1 MSSWI
6 LTYLTDY
13 EWIVMSKRLLSLLIC
28 SLLLLAG
35 CTSPGEVERWA
46 PHGEVIESVRVQD
59 FTLTTSEG
67 TSWTYSEEAAN
78 TTLAIAFLFT
88 NCIDICPIVTHNMK
102 WVKSQLTSE
111 ELNKTTF
118 LTITVD
124 PWRDNTTVLHDW
136 KTGTNSEW
144 IHLTSSSND
153 SESPSMAALQNVWV
167 NFGVGLTIEE
177 AGTNSSARHHPDDYT
192 VNHSTGTILVDRFG
206 YQRVWWGDNDWILDL
221 FLEDL
226 RHLHTL

>member
-1 MSSWI
+1 MSRV
-6 LTYLTDY
+6 LP
-13 EWIVMSKRLLSLLIC
+13 LLMA

-35 CTSPGEVERWA
+35 CTVPGESDNWT
-46 PHGEVIESVRVQD
+46 PHGEPLENVKVQD
-59 FTLTTSEG
+59 FTLTSSEG
-67 TSWTYSEEAAN
+67 TAWTYSEEATN

-88 NCIDICPIVTHNMK
+88 NCLDICPIVTHNMK
-102 WVKSQLTSE
+102 WVKSQLTDD

-124 PWRDNTTVLHDW
+124 PWRDNVTTLHEW

-144 IHLTSSSND
+144 THLTSSSND
-153 SESPSMAALQNVWV
+153 SDSPSMNALQNVWV

-177 AGTNSSARHHPDDYT
+177 YDANANNESNGSNSSARHHPDDYT
-192 VNHSTGTILVDRFG
+192 VNHETGTILVDRFG
-206 YQRVWWGDNDWILDL
+206 HQRVWWGDNDWVLDL

-226 RHLHTL
+226 RYLHTL

>member
-1 MSSWI
+1 MSNHP
-6 LTYLTDY
+6 LA
-13 EWIVMSKRLLSLLIC
+13 LLMC

-35 CTSPGEVERWA
+35 CTSPGELDRWT
-46 PHGEVIESVRVQD
+46 PHGEAIESVRVQD

-67 TSWTYSEEAAN
+67 TPWTYSEEAAN

-102 WVKSQLTSE
+102 WVKSQLTPE

-144 IHLTSSSND
+144 MHLTSSSND
-153 SESPSMAALQNVWV
+153 SESPSMAALQNVWI

>member
-1 MSSWI
+1 M
-6 LTYLTDY
+6 
-13 EWIVMSKRLLSLLIC
+13 C

-35 CTSPGEVERWA
+35 CTSPGELDRWT
-46 PHGEVIESVRVQD
+46 PHGEVIDSVRVQD

-144 IHLTSSSND
+144 MHLTSSSND
-153 SESPSMAALQNVWV
+153 SESPSMAALQSVWV

>member
-1 MSSWI
+1 MSRI
-6 LTYLTDY
+6 LP
-13 EWIVMSKRLLSLLIC
+13 VMMASLI
-28 SLLLLAG
+28 LLAG
-35 CTSPGEVERWA
+35 CTVPGERDDWT
-46 PHGEVIESVRVQD
+46 PHGEPLENVKVQD
-59 FTLTTSEG
+59 FTLTSSEG
-67 TSWTYSEEAAN
+67 TAWTYSEEATN

-88 NCIDICPIVTHNMK
+88 NCLDICPIVTHNMK
-102 WVKSQLTSE
+102 WVKSQLTDD

-124 PWRDNTTVLHDW
+124 PWRDNVTTLHEW

-153 SESPSMAALQNVWV
+153 SDSPSMKALQNVWI

-177 AGTNSSARHHPDDYT
+177 YEANNDSNGSTSSARHHPDDYT
-192 VNHSTGTILVDRFG
+192 VNHETGTILVDRFG
-206 YQRVWWGDNDWILDL
+206 HQRVWWGDNDWVLDL

>member
-1 MSSWI
+1 MRS
-6 LTYLTDY
+6 
-13 EWIVMSKRLLSLLIC
+13 RLLSILFCTLLF
-28 SLLLLAG
+28 LAG
-35 CTSPGEVERWA
+35 CFSPADIDRWEPKGEA
-46 PHGEVIESVRVQD
+46 IESIKVQD

-88 NCIDICPIVTHNMK
+88 NCLDICPIVTHNMK
-102 WVKSQLTSE
+102 WVKAQLSDE

-124 PWRDNTTVLHDW
+124 PWRDNVSVLHDW

-144 IHLTSSSND
+144 THLTSTSNE
-153 SESPSMAALQNVWV
+153 SESPSMNMLQNVWV

-177 AGTNSSARHHPDDYT
+177 AGTNTSARHHPDDYT

-226 RHLHTL
+226 RYLNTL

>member
-1 MSSWI
+1 MSRV
-6 LTYLTDY
+6 LPVL
-13 EWIVMSKRLLSLLIC
+13 MA

-35 CTSPGEVERWA
+35 CTVPGESDNWT
-46 PHGEVIESVRVQD
+46 PHGEPLENVKVQD
-59 FTLTTSEG
+59 FTLISSEG
-67 TSWTYSEEAAN
+67 TPWTYSEEATN

-88 NCIDICPIVTHNMK
+88 NCLDICPIVTHNMK
-102 WVKSQLTSE
+102 WVKSQLTDD

-124 PWRDNTTVLHDW
+124 PWRDNVTTLHEW

-144 IHLTSSSND
+144 THLTSSSND
-153 SESPSMAALQNVWV
+153 SDSPSMNALQNVWV

-177 AGTNSSARHHPDDYT
+177 YDANANNENNGSNSSARHHPDDYT
-192 VNHSTGTILVDRFG
+192 VNHETGTILVDRFG
-206 YQRVWWGDNDWILDL
+206 HQRVWWGDNDWVLDL

-226 RHLHTL
+226 RYLHTL

>member
-1 MSSWI
+1 MMRS
-6 LTYLTDY
+6 
-13 EWIVMSKRLLSLLIC
+13 RLLSILFCTLLF
-28 SLLLLAG
+28 LAG
-35 CTSPGEVERWA
+35 CFSPADIDRWEPKGEA
-46 PHGEVIESVRVQD
+46 IESIKVQD

-88 NCIDICPIVTHNMK
+88 NCLDICPIVTHNMK
-102 WVKSQLTSE
+102 WVKAQLSDE

-124 PWRDNTTVLHDW
+124 PWRDNVSVLHDW

-144 IHLTSSSND
+144 THLTSTSNE
-153 SESPSMAALQNVWV
+153 SESPSMNMLQNVWV

-177 AGTNSSARHHPDDYT
+177 AGTNTSARHHPDDYT

-226 RHLHTL
+226 RYLNTL

>member
-1 MSSWI
+1 MA
-6 LTYLTDY
+6 
-13 EWIVMSKRLLSLLIC
+13 

-35 CTSPGEVERWA
+35 CTVPGESDNWT
-46 PHGEVIESVRVQD
+46 PHGEPLENVKVQD
-59 FTLTTSEG
+59 FTLTSSEG
-67 TSWTYSEEAAN
+67 TAWTYSQEATN

-88 NCIDICPIVTHNMK
+88 NCLDICPIVTHNMK
-102 WVKSQLTSE
+102 WVKSQLTDD

-124 PWRDNTTVLHDW
+124 PWRDNVTTLHEW

-144 IHLTSSSND
+144 THLTSSSND
-153 SESPSMAALQNVWV
+153 SDSPSMNALQNVWV

-177 AGTNSSARHHPDDYT
+177 YDANANNQSNGSNSSARHHPDDYT
-192 VNHSTGTILVDRFG
+192 VNHETGTILVDRFG
-206 YQRVWWGDNDWILDL
+206 HQRVWWGDNDWVLDL

-226 RHLHTL
+226 RYLHTL

>member
-1 MSSWI
+1 M
-6 LTYLTDY
+6 
-13 EWIVMSKRLLSLLIC
+13 MPPRFFSLLIC
-28 SLLLLAG
+28 TLFLAG
-35 CTSPGEVERWA
+35 CLSPAEIDRWTPKGEM
-46 PHGEVIESVRVQD
+46 IDSVKVQD
-59 FTLTTSEG
+59 FTLTASEG
-67 TSWTYSEEAAN
+67 TSWTYSEHGVN
-78 TTLAIAFLFT
+78 TTLVIAFLFT

-102 WVKSQLTSE
+102 WVKAQLSDE

-124 PWRDNTTVLHDW
+124 PWRDNISVLHDW

-144 IHLTSSSND
+144 AHLTSTSNESD
-153 SESPSMAALQNVWV
+153 SPSMNSLQNVWV

-226 RHLHTL
+226 RYLNTL

>member
-1 MSSWI
+1 MRS
-6 LTYLTDY
+6 
-13 EWIVMSKRLLSLLIC
+13 RLLSILFCTLLF
-28 SLLLLAG
+28 LAG
-35 CTSPGEVERWA
+35 CFSPADIERWE
-46 PHGEVIESVRVQD
+46 PKGEAIESIKVQD

-88 NCIDICPIVTHNMK
+88 NCLDICPIVTHNMK
-102 WVKSQLTSE
+102 WVKAQLSDE

-124 PWRDNTTVLHDW
+124 PWRDNVSVLHDW

-144 IHLTSSSND
+144 THLTSTSNE
-153 SESPSMAALQNVWV
+153 SESPSMNMLQNVWV

-177 AGTNSSARHHPDDYT
+177 AGTNTSARHHPDDYT

-226 RHLHTL
+226 RYLNTL

>member
-1 MSSWI
+1 MA
-6 LTYLTDY
+6 
-13 EWIVMSKRLLSLLIC
+13 

-35 CTSPGEVERWA
+35 CTVPGESDNWT
-46 PHGEVIESVRVQD
+46 PHGEPLENVKVQD
-59 FTLTTSEG
+59 FTLTSSEG
-67 TSWTYSEEAAN
+67 TAWTYSEEATN

-88 NCIDICPIVTHNMK
+88 NCLDICPIVTHNMK
-102 WVKSQLTSE
+102 WVKSQLTDD

-124 PWRDNTTVLHDW
+124 PWRDNVTTLHEW

-144 IHLTSSSND
+144 THLTSSSND
-153 SESPSMAALQNVWV
+153 SDSPSMNALQNVWV

-177 AGTNSSARHHPDDYT
+177 YDANANNESNGSNSSARHHPDDYT
-192 VNHSTGTILVDRFG
+192 VNHETGTILVDRFG
-206 YQRVWWGDNDWILDL
+206 HQRVWWGDNDWVLDL

-226 RHLHTL
+226 RYLHTL

>member
-1 MSSWI
+1 M
-6 LTYLTDY
+6 
-13 EWIVMSKRLLSLLIC
+13 R
-28 SLLLLAG
+28 SLLLSILFCTLLFLAG
-35 CTSPGEVERWA
+35 CFSPADIERWE
-46 PHGEVIESVRVQD
+46 PKGEAIESIKVQD

-88 NCIDICPIVTHNMK
+88 NCLDICPIVTHNMK
-102 WVKSQLTSE
+102 WVKAQLSDE

-124 PWRDNTTVLHDW
+124 PWRDNVSVLHDW

-144 IHLTSSSND
+144 THLTSTSNE
-153 SESPSMAALQNVWV
+153 SESPSMNMLQNVWV

-177 AGTNSSARHHPDDYT
+177 AGTNTSARHHPDDYT

-226 RHLHTL
+226 RYLNTL

>member
-1 MSSWI
+1 
-6 LTYLTDY
+6 
-13 EWIVMSKRLLSLLIC
+13 
-28 SLLLLAG
+28 
-35 CTSPGEVERWA
+35 
-46 PHGEVIESVRVQD
+46 
-59 FTLTTSEG
+59 
-67 TSWTYSEEAAN
+67 
-78 TTLAIAFLFT
+78 
-88 NCIDICPIVTHNMK
+88 MK
-102 WVKSQLTSE
+102 WVKSQLTPE

-144 IHLTSSSND
+144 MHLTSSSND
-153 SESPSMAALQNVWV
+153 SESPSMAALQNVWI

>member
-1 MSSWI
+1 M
-6 LTYLTDY
+6 
-13 EWIVMSKRLLSLLIC
+13 C

-35 CTSPGEVERWA
+35 CTSPGELDRWT
-46 PHGEVIESVRVQD
+46 PHGEAIESVRVQD

-67 TSWTYSEEAAN
+67 TPWTYSEEAAN

-144 IHLTSSSND
+144 MHLTSSSND
-153 SESPSMAALQNVWV
+153 SESPSMAALQNVWL